1 MFRPLIFIAALA
13 PTTALAGVCDG
24 ALDREVPAF
33 EVAKSAMLAGDF
45 ATFYDAATPY
55 ATKDPATKS
64 GFLDPL
70 VANFPEGFSNCVTV
84 VQRTETPGYVQE
96 ITLFFVDGVTGPI
109 SLYLAAVEVDGV
121 MQPMSVVY
129 NSDMDVVFDEL
140 R

>member
-1 MFRPLIFIAALA
+1 MFRPLIWMVALA
-13 PTTALAGVCDG
+13 PVVAHAGDCDG

-33 EVAKSAMLAGDF
+33 EDAKSAMLEGDF
-45 ATFYDAATPY
+45 EAFYDAATPY
-55 ATKDPATKS
+55 AAKDPAIKS

-70 VANFPEGFSNCVTV
+70 VANFPDGFSNCVTV

-96 ITLFFVDGVTGPI
+96 ITLFFMDGLTGPI
-109 SLYLAAVEVDGV
+109 SVYLAAVEVDGV
-121 MQPMSVVY
+121 LQPTSVVY